1 MFVDLI
7 ERLRI
12 AVERRSP
19 KPDMVPRSR
28 LEEAENELTIRNQV
42 RLTSQ
47 LCLYL
52 GVSECIKSS
61 VFHLMLIEHSK
72 ICDVDLCIVVL
83 VNAKL

>member
-1 MFVDLI
+1 MLPATDTDECLERLSLDFVIFSIVFIDLI

-19 KPDMVPRSR
+19 KADMVPRSR

-47 LCLYL
+47 LSLYL
-52 GVSECIKSS
+52 GVSDYIK
-61 VFHLMLIEHSK
+61 I
-72 ICDVDLCIVVL
+72 
-83 VNAKL
+83 

>member
-19 KPDMVPRSR
+19 KPDMVSRSR

-47 LCLYL
+47 LSLYL
-52 GVSECIKSS
+52 GVPECIKIESS
-61 VFHLMLIEHSK
+61 VFYLMLMGQARN
-72 ICDVDLCIVVL
+72 VL
-83 VNAKL
+83 

>member
-1 MFVDLI
+1 MFIDLI

-42 RLTSQ
+42 RLMCQ
-47 LCLYL
+47 LSLYL
-52 GVSECIKSS
+52 GVSECIK
-61 VFHLMLIEHSK
+61 I
-72 ICDVDLCIVVL
+72 
-83 VNAKL
+83 

>member
-19 KPDMVPRSR
+19 KLDMVPRSR

-47 LCLYL
+47 LGLYL
-52 GVSECIKSS
+52 GVSECIKIESS
-61 VFHLMLIEHSK
+61 VFYLMLMGQARN
-72 ICDVDLCIVVL
+72 VL
-83 VNAKL
+83 